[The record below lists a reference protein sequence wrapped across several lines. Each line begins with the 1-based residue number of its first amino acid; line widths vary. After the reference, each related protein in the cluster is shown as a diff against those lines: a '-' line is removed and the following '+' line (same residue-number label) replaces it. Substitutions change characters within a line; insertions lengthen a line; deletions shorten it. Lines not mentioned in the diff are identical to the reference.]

1 MKRNTLIAF
10 ATLFCSALLFTACS
24 KDENSSGAELT
35 YKLEPTNLTASVGS
49 GISESGLTVK
59 INSNSSLTW
68 NGGYVTISQLIF
80 EAKKDNSEIEYKLP
94 KKTTIDFFQENHE
107 FGSVKIAPGTYDEV
121 ELKLVLKKQTTGS
134 VFALSGEY
142 TNELGQKTP
151 VEFNYNE
158 DLSINIEAED
168 LTVNT
173 STDYTGLLTLQLNK
187 LLSGVS
193 SSDFRSAVK
202 DANGRVVISNA
213 SNVALFNKI
222 KAGVAAF
229 AKAEFKS

>member
-1 MKRNTLIAF
+1 MKRNPLIAI

-24 KDENSSGAELT
+24 KDDNSSGAELT
-35 YKLEPTNLTASVGS
+35 YKLEPANLTASVGAS
-49 GISESGLTVK
+49 ISESGLTVH

-68 NGGYVTISQLIF
+68 NAGYVTISQLNF
-80 EAKKDNSEIEYKLP
+80 EAKKDGSEIEYKLP

-121 ELKLVLKKQTTGS
+121 ELKLVLKKQTTGN

-158 DLSINIEAED
+158 DLSLNVEAED
-168 LTVNT
+168 LTVST

-193 SSDFRSAVK
+193 SSDFRSAAK
-202 DANGRVVISNA
+202 DANGKIVISSA
-213 SNVALFNKI
+213 SNVELFNKI
-222 KAGVAAF
+222 KAGVAAL